1 MIAIVG
7 GSGFV
12 GSRLMRRLAEHGVPA
27 RIVDKQASALF
38 PDAVT
43 IADVRNQQQL
53 KRALTGADTIIN
65 LAAEHRD
72 DVSPRSL
79 YDEVNVEGARNVCSV
94 AASLGITSLVFTSSV
109 AVYGFAPVGTD
120 EAGET
125 EPFNDYGRTKL
136 EAERV
141 YRAWAQGDPA
151 RTLVLIR
158 PTVIFGERN
167 RGNVYNLLR
176 QIATGP
182 FVMVGSGKN
191 RKSMAYVENV
201 AAALEHALKFG
212 PGTHT
217 YNYVDKPDFT
227 MNDLIAEIDRHLGRS
242 HQNRMHWPYWLAYP
256 AGIAFDV
263 LARLTNKKFRISAIR
278 IKKFVSDTMFAAEKF
293 RETGFTAPVPL
304 TEGLQRTVQYEFL
317 EDHSTDPI
325 FYTE

>member
-125 EPFNDYGRTKL
+125 EIGR
-136 EAERV
+136 AHV
-141 YRAWAQGDPA
+141 
-151 RTLVLIR
+151 
-158 PTVIFGERN
+158 
-167 RGNVYNLLR
+167 
-176 QIATGP
+176 
-182 FVMVGSGKN
+182 
-191 RKSMAYVENV
+191 
-201 AAALEHALKFG
+201 
-212 PGTHT
+212 
-217 YNYVDKPDFT
+217 
-227 MNDLIAEIDRHLGRS
+227 
-242 HQNRMHWPYWLAYP
+242 
-256 AGIAFDV
+256 
-263 LARLTNKKFRISAIR
+263 
-278 IKKFVSDTMFAAEKF
+278 
-293 RETGFTAPVPL
+293 
-304 TEGLQRTVQYEFL
+304 
-317 EDHSTDPI
+317 
-325 FYTE
+325 